1 LAASLKLRFQTKI
14 PFARQFQK
22 VEAEMKE
29 NFTKILIA
37 AGLLAAASI
46 ASPPVRA
53 QAGPGP
59 LHPAPQPDRDSAAD
73 AADRAPVHYAPL
85 KKENLTGTWLINPDL
100 SDDAHQK
107 IAEARGHL
115 YPNSSSKPNS
125 GSGNPPNSGNG
136 PYPGSNPGG
145 NGPYPRTGSGQP
157 YPGGGPG
164 GNGPGGSGG
173 PGGSNSGNSSGRR
186 SGPYSSEPTLED
198 RQQMQ
203 DLIEPA
209 TSVTFTQ
216 KNGEVDV
223 TDEAGR
229 KRVFFTDGR
238 TPQPPKDENY
248 LEASARWDG
257 ATLTS
262 NETGLHGGK
271 ITRVFELTPDG
282 RELSESVS
290 LTNPHL
296 GVVTI
301 RYVYDVST
309 PTPAKKAS
317 AR

>member
-1 LAASLKLRFQTKI
+1 
-14 PFARQFQK
+14 
-22 VEAEMKE
+22 MKE
-29 NFTKILIA
+29 DLRKILIA
-37 AGLLAAASI
+37 AGFLAAVSI
-46 ASPPVRA
+46 ALPAPLRA

-59 LHPAPQPDRDSAAD
+59 LHPAHQPDNDSASD
-73 AADRAPVHYAPL
+73 TTDRAPARYNPPL

-115 YPNSSSKPNS
+115 YPNSSSNKPNS

-136 PYPGSNPGG
+136 PYPGNNPGG

-164 GNGPGGSGG
+164 GNGPGGSGS

-186 SGPYSSEPTLED
+186 SGPFSSEPTLED

-209 TSVTFTQ
+209 TSLTFTQ

-282 RELSESVS
+282 HELSESVS